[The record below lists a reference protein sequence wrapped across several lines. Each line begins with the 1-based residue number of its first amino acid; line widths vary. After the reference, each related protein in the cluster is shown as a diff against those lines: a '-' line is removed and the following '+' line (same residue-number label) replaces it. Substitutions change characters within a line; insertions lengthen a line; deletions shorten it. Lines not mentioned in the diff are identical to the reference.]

1 LKPETLKFNFEF
13 SRVYRYGKCAG
24 GKILSV
30 HMMRRYP
37 GVKQSG
43 YTVDP
48 RVIRPGFC
56 ANKKLLGAVGR
67 NRVRRLLREAY
78 KAYEP
83 TLPKGIDIVLT
94 YKGGKDIPSLDAFKD
109 DLGKSLG
116 KLIKEHN

>member
-1 LKPETLKFNFEF
+1 MKPETLKFNFEF

-56 ANKKLLGAVGR
+56 ANKRVLGAVGR
-67 NRVRRLLREAY
+67 NRVRRLLREAFRS
-78 KAYEP
+78 YEDK
-83 TLPKGIDIVLT
+83 LPGGIDIVLT
-94 YKGGKDIPSLDAFKD
+94 YKGGKDIPSLGEFKEE
-109 DLGKSLG
+109 LGKALG
-116 KLIKEHN
+116 RLSNKG